1 MRRSSSNQSKNFTTK
16 RRTRIIIRSVVSI
29 ITVFIVVTVIFIFS
43 SWSVLTLTN
52 VQVSGVD
59 QKKVVAIHDIVIQS
73 LLGKY
78 IGLFS
83 RANYFIYPRDHIKQ
97 LIKDAYF
104 EIDEVDITRADWHTV
119 TVSVHEKTPLAL
131 VCATLPDFNGNELS
145 LNDPGTCYF
154 VDGSG
159 VIFKK
164 APSFSG
170 TVYNR
175 YYIPDLSS
183 GDNTDTSSS
192 TALIGTYATSTD
204 EFHIIQQLYAT
215 IKQNNI
221 IADAMLMK
229 GGGEYELYIRNPN
242 TSSSTAVV
250 YFDTI
255 SSTTEQ
261 LSNFISFWNHT
272 LVTARAKNESV
283 EFDYIDVR
291 YSPNVYHRFTRQN

>member
-1 MRRSSSNQSKNFTTK
+1 MRRSSSHQSKNFTTK
-16 RRTRIIIRSVVSI
+16 RRTRIIVRSVVAI
-29 ITVFIVVTVIFIFS
+29 IAVFIVVAVVSIFS

-52 VQVSGVD
+52 VQVSGVN
-59 QKKVVAIHDIVIQS
+59 QEEVVAIHDIVMQS
-73 LLGKY
+73 LSGKY
-78 IGLFS
+78 LGLFS
-83 RANYFIYPRDHIKQ
+83 RANYFIYPRSQIKQ
-97 LIKDAYF
+97 LIKAAYF
-104 EIDEVDITRADWHTV
+104 EIDTVDITRADWHTV

-154 VDGSG
+154 VDRSG

-175 YYIPDLSS
+175 YYIPDLAS
-183 GDNTDTSSS
+183 GDNTASS

-204 EFHIIQQLYAT
+204 KFHIIQQLYAT

-272 LVTARAKNESV
+272 LVTARANKAPV